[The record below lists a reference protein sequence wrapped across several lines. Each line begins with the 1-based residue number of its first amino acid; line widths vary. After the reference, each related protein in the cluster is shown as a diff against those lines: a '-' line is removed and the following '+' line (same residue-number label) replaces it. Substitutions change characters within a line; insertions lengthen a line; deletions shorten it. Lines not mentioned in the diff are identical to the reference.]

1 MTFYTD
7 DDALIIEHYE
17 DDPSG
22 PFCKDCGQDL
32 DWEDC
37 GQCEDGYSYHDCG
50 EDCCCCLYPEP
61 NVRCDLCDGNSGWWV
76 CTNRDCPGKV
86 EASL

>member
-1 MTFYTD
+1 M
-7 DDALIIEHYE
+7 ALRTGPDLIETYE
-17 DDPSG
+17 DEPSDPY
-22 PFCKDCGQDL
+22 CEHCGQDL

-61 NVRCDLCDGNSGWWV
+61 NVVCDQCDGNGGWWL
-76 CTNRDCPGKV
+76 CTNRGCSGKRS
-86 EASL
+86 ET